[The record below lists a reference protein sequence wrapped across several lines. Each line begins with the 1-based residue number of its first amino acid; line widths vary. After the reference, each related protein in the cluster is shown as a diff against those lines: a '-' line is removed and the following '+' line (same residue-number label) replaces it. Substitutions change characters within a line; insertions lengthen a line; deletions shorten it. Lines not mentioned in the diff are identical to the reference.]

1 MPAFQFRKLVLS
13 AAVMAVWP
21 LAAQTAPAQ
30 PNDFIDVFAKLSGE
44 HKGLRKNHSK
54 GVCAVGDFT
63 ASKAA
68 TAYFDADLFSGET
81 LPVIYRF
88 SLPGGN
94 PLAPDYAGVPRGF
107 AAQFSLKNGTKHNI
121 ATLNVPVFAA
131 KDPETFLGLLQASVP
146 GADGKPDMAKLTAFK
161 AAHPDTKPLEQW
173 LASHQPPFSYA
184 TAEYFG
190 IHTFYLNSKQ
200 GEKTKIRWH
209 LQPHDGVKGLTEAE
223 IAEKKPDFLHQRLA
237 ERLQQ
242 GAVSF
247 DWIISFGEPE
257 DAVNDPS
264 VQWPAQRK
272 TLNAGMLRLTA
283 SGDNSCDNINFDP
296 NVLSRGFSA
305 SDDPVLRMRSPAYA
319 ISFGKRL
326 SGQ

>member
-1 MPAFQFRKLVLS
+1 MLHCFIRFLAL
-13 AAVMAVWP
+13 AVGVTALP
-21 LAAQTAPAQ
+21 LAAATSPAQ
-30 PNDFIDVFAKLSGE
+30 PNDFIEVFAKLSGE

-68 TAYFDADLFSGET
+68 TAYFDAELFSGET
-81 LPVIYRF
+81 LPAIYRF

-94 PLAPDYAGVPRGF
+94 PLAPDYARAPRGF
-107 AAQFSLKNGTKHNI
+107 AAQFSLKNGSKHNI

-161 AAHPDTKPLEQW
+161 AAHPDTKPLDQW

-190 IHTFYLNSKQ
+190 IHTFYLNSKL
-200 GEKTKIRWH
+200 GEKTKTRWH
-209 LQPHDGVKGLTEAE
+209 LLPHDGVKGLTDAE
-223 IAEKKPDFLHQRLA
+223 IAEKTPDFLNQRLA
-237 ERLQQ
+237 ERLQR

-264 VQWPAQRK
+264 VQWPEQRK
-272 TLNAGMLRLTA
+272 TLNAGTLRLTA
-283 SGDNSCDNINFDP
+283 SGDDSCTRLNFDP